1 MSLFI
6 HFGTPKRISEL
17 HTPNR
22 AFNKLKRED
31 VKMVLIDDENFP
43 YLDLLRQHKFNIDP
57 LDDVTSLTTL
67 DAYDVIL
74 CDLNGVGKKFSEQY
88 QGAYLVK
95 EIYKRYPFKIIISYT
110 GISFDARYNEYLK
123 YADFSIKKD
132 IESEVWVQKLDMAI
146 EMLSNIEKRWIRIR
160 DYLLDNDISLYDVML
175 LEDNLVRSIE
185 KGEKESFPSDRLMK
199 NLGSDIKS
207 ILTSFAGSV
216 AVKLLLP

>member
-1 MSLFI
+1 MSIFVHL
-6 HFGTPKRISEL
+6 GTPKRITEL

-22 AFNKLKRED
+22 ALNKLKRED
-31 VKMVLIDDENFP
+31 VKMVLIDDEQFP
-43 YLDLLRQHKFNIDP
+43 YLELLKQHKFNIDT

-67 DAYDVIL
+67 EAYDVIL
-74 CDLNGVGKKFSEQY
+74 CDLNGVGRRFSEQY

-110 GISFDARYNEYLK
+110 GITFDARYNEYLK

-185 KGEKESFPSDRLMK
+185 KGEKEKFPSDKLMK
-199 NLGSDIKS
+199 NLGSDTKS